1 MRKIGIL
8 FFLVLGFIGCKKD
21 EPAQPQQEQPQQS
34 NVPFVEKKVRGGFK
48 AITLKEENFYV
59 PTGTARGISVEFP
72 KNARKVLYSTAI
84 SKNTLSVKNS
94 FLTTQLNE
102 LIQYKDINIELIDY
116 STKVRPLQEGDHWSN
131 FYIMNSADYERF
143 SNNQPFQYYGI
154 SSKKDFKNGVV
165 ELDYSL
171 FHKLFVTDNDKF
183 NLGIHNETPFDQY
196 VNVEISAIV
205 RTYFYKN
212 SDGTETELL
221 ENSPLIITE
230 QLYQEMRKRNSR
242 PQNIMALLENV
253 SERDFKLIINAFG
266 VLPYDKTF
274 RTDLT
279 DSMNGSFENTDLKGW
294 LLTELPAED
303 YQTLKQKYPNSL

>member
-1 MRKIGIL
+1 M
-8 FFLVLGFIGCKKD
+8 
-21 EPAQPQQEQPQQS
+21 
-34 NVPFVEKKVRGGFK
+34 
-48 AITLKEENFYV
+48 LKEENFYV

-72 KNARKVLYSTAI
+72 KNARKVFYSTAI
-84 SKNTLSVKNS
+84 SKNTLSVRNS

-102 LIQYKDINIELIDY
+102 LIQYKDIENLESIDY
-116 STKVRPLQEGDHWSN
+116 SKKVRPLQEGDHWSN
-131 FYIMNSADYERF
+131 FYVMNGADYEWY

-154 SSKKDFKNGVV
+154 SSKKDLKNGVV

-171 FHKLFVTDNDKF
+171 FHKLFVMDNDKF

-242 PQNIMALLENV
+242 PQNIMFLLENV
-253 SERDFKLIINAFG
+253 SERDFKLIINAFW
-266 VLPYDKTF
+266 VLP
-274 RTDLT
+274 
-279 DSMNGSFENTDLKGW
+279 
-294 LLTELPAED
+294 
-303 YQTLKQKYPNSL
+303 